1 MLSQEVGEVTPLD
14 ARRAHCGASQAAEAS
29 ARRTAQTGPM
39 SSLASVAALI
49 GDPSRAAI
57 LQALLPGEALTA
69 GELARVARIG
79 APAAS
84 AQLRALTEAG
94 LLRVHPEGRHRF
106 FALAGEEVAAALETL
121 IALPQASPR
130 RPWPHGE
137 ALRTARLCWH
147 HLAGRLG
154 VALHGRMTGAGWLV
168 PAPGGWALTPPGAA
182 RLAALGVDLAAA
194 RAAPRF
200 ACDCMDWSERR
211 PHLAGGLAR
220 EVTALLLRRKWLVRA
235 APDAPDALARR
246 RLACMPEGRRALA
259 AELGV
264 EA

>member
-1 MLSQEVGEVTPLD
+1 MP
-14 ARRAHCGASQAAEAS
+14 
-29 ARRTAQTGPM
+29 
-39 SSLASVAALI
+39 SLAAIAALI
-49 GDPSRAAI
+49 GDPSRAAM

-69 GELARVARIG
+69 GELARVAGIG

-84 AQLRALTEAG
+84 AQLKALGESG
-94 LLRVHPEGRHRF
+94 LIRVHAQGRHRYH
-106 FALAGEEVAAALETL
+106 ALAGEEVAAALETL
-121 IALPQASPR
+121 MALPQASPR
-130 RPWPHGE
+130 APWPHGD
-137 ALRTARLCWH
+137 AFRTARLCWH

-154 VALHGRMTGAGWLV
+154 VALHARMTGAGWLA
-168 PAPGGWALTPPGAA
+168 PAPGGWALTASGEA
-182 RLAALGVDLAAA
+182 RLGALGVDLAAA

-220 EVTALLLRRKWLVRA
+220 EVTALLLHRKWLVRA

-246 RLACMPEGRRALA
+246 RLSCTPEGRRALA